1 MAIFNLIYLSCG
13 VVGLFLLAY
22 KIRSLRSSWGSPR
35 VVALISTVFFSAFAL
50 LCAAPAN
57 IGWINRTS
65 GVPNFAAL
73 LVYSLVVCF
82 AGSAFALVLYWR
94 YPAAQAWR
102 RVRLI
107 VAGYASVVAAMIVLF
122 SESEVGEE
130 RQVDF
135 DTFYA
140 TQPTIAVF
148 LFIYLVATMIGCG
161 GQAYHCWQGSC
172 DEAISARPWLRLG
185 LRWYCAAALFPMMFA
200 VIKLFVLLMNW
211 AGERGFD
218 VLSTTA
224 PLMASLSMIPLVI
237 AMALPVF
244 GPRRPSPSL
253 WVRRWRTYFALRPL
267 HRALVHVNPAIVL
280 VAPGKHLNPH
290 HRVRRQIIELNDWR
304 WALTPYFD
312 LNVGETAAS
321 LAHEASL
328 TKDEVAAV
336 VEAAQLRVAGSS
348 GGRARAPERRPASEI
363 VDGTDLAAEHD
374 RWVRI
379 SRAYQH
385 SPIVDAA
392 VAGAA
397 RVDAAGGMD

>member
-1 MAIFNLIYLSCG
+1 VTIFNLIYLSCG
-13 VVGLFLLAY
+13 VVGLLLLAY
-22 KIRSLRSSWGSPR
+22 KIRALRSSWGSPR
-35 VVALISTVFFSAFAL
+35 VVALITTCFFSAFAL
-50 LCAAPAN
+50 LFAAPAN
-57 IGWINRTS
+57 ITWINWVS

-94 YPAAQAWR
+94 YPAAQAWQ

-107 VAGYASVVAAMIVLF
+107 VVSYSTIVAAMIVLF
-122 SESEVGEE
+122 FRSEVGEE

-148 LFIYLVATMIGCG
+148 LFIYFLATGIGCG
-161 GQAYHCWQGSC
+161 GQAYHCWQGSR
-172 DEAISARPWLRLG
+172 DEAIAARPWLALG
-185 LRWYCAAALFPMMFA
+185 LRWYCAAALFPMAFA
-200 VIKLFVLLMNW
+200 VIKLFVLLMDW
-211 AGERGFD
+211 AGERSFD
-218 VLSTTA
+218 VLSLTA

-253 WVRRWRTYFALRPL
+253 WLRRWRTYFALRPL
-267 HRALVHVNPAIVL
+267 HRALVHVNPGIVL
-280 VAPGKHLNPH
+280 VAPGKFLNPH

-312 LNVGETAAS
+312 LTVGEAATS
-321 LAHEASL
+321 LARQAALPS
-328 TKDEVAAV
+328 DEVVAV
-336 VEAAQLRVAGSS
+336 VEAAQLRAAGSS
-348 GGRARAPERRPASEI
+348 GRSSKPAKRRPAAEI
-363 VDGTDLAAEHD
+363 VDGTDLATEHD

-379 SRAYQH
+379 SRAFQH

-392 VAGAA
+392 VADAT
-397 RVDAAGGMD
+397 RVQAAGGKE

>member
-1 MAIFNLIYLSCG
+1 VAIFNLIYLSCG
-13 VVGLFLLAY
+13 IVGLLLLAY
-22 KIRSLRSSWGSPR
+22 KIRALRSSWGSPR
-35 VVALISTVFFSAFAL
+35 VVALISTVFFSAFAVL
-50 LCAAPAN
+50 FAAPAN
-57 IGWINRTS
+57 ITWINWAS

-94 YPAAQAWR
+94 YPAAKAWQ

-107 VAGYASVVAAMIVLF
+107 VVSYASIVAAMIVLF
-122 SESEVGEE
+122 FKSEVGEE

-135 DTFYA
+135 DTYYA

-148 LFIYLVATMIGCG
+148 LFIYFVATMIGCG
-161 GQAYHCWQGSC
+161 GQAYHCWQGSR
-172 DEAISARPWLRLG
+172 DEAISARPWLARG
-185 LRWYCAAALFPMMFA
+185 LRWYCAAALFPMAFA
-200 VIKLFVLLMNW
+200 VIKLFVLLMDW
-211 AGERGFD
+211 AGERSFD
-218 VLSTTA
+218 VLSLTA

-253 WVRRWRTYFALRPL
+253 WLRRWRTYFALRPL
-267 HRALVHVNPAIVL
+267 HRALVHVNPGIVL
-280 VAPGKHLNPH
+280 VAPGKFLNPH

-312 LNVGETAAS
+312 LSVGEAATS
-321 LAHEASL
+321 LAREASL

-336 VEAAQLRVAGSS
+336 VEAAQLRAAGSS
-348 GGRARAPERRPASEI
+348 SGRLRPAKRRPAAEI
-363 VDGTDLAAEHD
+363 VDGTDLSVEHD

-392 VAGAA
+392 VADVT
-397 RVDAAGGMD
+397 RVQAAGGLD

>member
-1 MAIFNLIYLSCG
+1 VAIFNLIYLSCG
-13 VVGLFLLAY
+13 AVGLFLLAY
-22 KIRSLRSSWGSPR
+22 KIRSLRSSWGNPR
-35 VVALISTVFFSAFAL
+35 VVALISTVFFSAFAIL
-50 LCAAPAN
+50 FAAPAN
-57 IGWINRTS
+57 ITWVNRAT

-73 LVYSLVVCF
+73 LVYGLVVCF

-94 YPAAQAWR
+94 YPATQAWQ

-107 VAGYASVVAAMIVLF
+107 VVSYATVVAAMIVLF
-122 SESEVGEE
+122 FKSEVDEE

-161 GQAYHCWQGSC
+161 GQAYHCWQGSR
-172 DEAISARPWLRLG
+172 DAAISARPWLRLG
-185 LRWYCAAALFPMMFA
+185 LRWYCAAALFPMAFA
-200 VIKLFVLLMNW
+200 VIKLFVLLMDW
-211 AGERGFD
+211 AGERSFD

-237 AMALPVF
+237 AMALPAF
-244 GPRRPSPSL
+244 GPRRPSLSQ

-267 HRALVHVNPAIVL
+267 HRALVHVNPGIVL
-280 VAPGKHLNPH
+280 VAPGKFLNPH

-312 LNVGETAAS
+312 LSVGEAASS
-321 LAHEASL
+321 LAHRASL
-328 TKDEVAAV
+328 GKEEAAAV
-336 VEAAQLRVAGSS
+336 VEAAQLRAAGSS
-348 GGRARAPERRPASEI
+348 GGRARTPQRRPAAEI
-363 VDGTDLAAEHD
+363 VDGTDLATEHD

-392 VAGAA
+392 VADAA
-397 RVDAAGGMD
+397 RVEAAGGLD

>member
-13 VVGLFLLAY
+13 IVGLLLLAY
-22 KIRSLRSSWGSPR
+22 KIRALRSSWGSPR
-35 VVALISTVFFSAFAL
+35 VVALISTVFFSAFAVL
-50 LCAAPAN
+50 FAAPAN
-57 IGWINRTS
+57 ITWINWVS
-65 GVPNFAAL
+65 GVPNFSAL

-82 AGSAFALVLYWR
+82 AGAAFALVLYWR
-94 YPAAQAWR
+94 YPAAQAWH

-107 VAGYASVVAAMIVLF
+107 VVSYTTIVATMVVLF
-122 SESEVGEE
+122 FKSEVDEE
-130 RQVDF
+130 RQIDF
-135 DTFYA
+135 DTHYA

-148 LFIYLVATMIGCG
+148 LFIYLVATMVGCG
-161 GQAYHCWQGSC
+161 GQAYHCWQGSR
-172 DEAISARPWLRLG
+172 DPAISARPWLRLG
-185 LRWYCAAALFPMMFA
+185 LRWYCAAALFPMAFA
-200 VIKLFVLLMNW
+200 VIKLFVLLMDW
-211 AGERGFD
+211 AGERSFD

-253 WVRRWRTYFALRPL
+253 WLRRWRTYFALRPL
-267 HRALVHVNPAIVL
+267 HRALVHVNPGIVL
-280 VAPGKHLNPH
+280 VAPGKFLNPH

-312 LNVGETAAS
+312 LNVGEAAS
-321 LAHEASL
+321 SRAAQASL
-328 TKDEVAAV
+328 SKDDVAAV
-336 VEAAQLRVAGSS
+336 VEAAQLRAAGSS
-348 GGRARAPERRPASEI
+348 GRSKPAQRRPASEI
-363 VDGTDLAAEHD
+363 VDGTDLATEHD

-392 VAGAA
+392 VADAA

>member
-13 VVGLFLLAY
+13 MVGLFLLAY
-22 KIRSLRSSWGSPR
+22 KIRALRSSWGSPR

-50 LCAAPAN
+50 LFAAPAN
-57 IGWINRTS
+57 IAWINWTS

-82 AGSAFALVLYWR
+82 AGAAFALVLYWR
-94 YPAAQAWR
+94 YPAAQAWQ

-107 VAGYASVVAAMIVLF
+107 LVSYSTIVAAMVVLF
-122 SESEVGEE
+122 FKSEVDEE

-135 DTFYA
+135 DTYYA

-148 LFIYLVATMIGCG
+148 LFIYLVATMVGCG
-161 GQAYHCWQGSC
+161 GQAYHCWQGSR
-172 DEAISARPWLRLG
+172 DQAISARPWLRLG
-185 LRWYCAAALFPMMFA
+185 LRWYCAAALFPMAFA
-200 VIKLFVLLMNW
+200 VIKLFVLLMDW
-211 AGERGFD
+211 AGERSFD

-267 HRALVHVNPAIVL
+267 HRALVHVNPGIVL
-280 VAPGKHLNPH
+280 VAPGKFLNPH

-312 LNVGETAAS
+312 LSIGEAATS
-321 LAHEASL
+321 LARQAAL
-328 TKDEVAAV
+328 PTDELAAV
-336 VEAAQLRVAGSS
+336 VEAAQLRAAGSS
-348 GGRARAPERRPASEI
+348 DGRARAPERRPTSVI
-363 VDGTDLAAEHD
+363 VDGTDLASEHD

-392 VAGAA
+392 VADAA
-397 RVDAAGGMD
+397 RVQAAGGMD

>member
-13 VVGLFLLAY
+13 VVGLLLLAY
-22 KIRSLRSSWGSPR
+22 KIRALRSSWGSPR
-35 VVALISTVFFSAFAL
+35 VVALISTVSFSAFAIL
-50 LCAAPAN
+50 FAAPAN
-57 IGWINRTS
+57 ITWINWVS

-73 LVYSLVVCF
+73 LVYSLVVGF
-82 AGSAFALVLYWR
+82 AGSSFALVLFWR
-94 YPAAQAWR
+94 YPVVQAWQ

-107 VAGYASVVAAMIVLF
+107 VVSYGSIIAAMIVLF
-122 SESEVGEE
+122 FKSEVDEE

-140 TQPTIAVF
+140 TQPTVAVF
-148 LFIYLVATMIGCG
+148 LFIYLVAAAVGCG
-161 GQAYHCWQGSC
+161 GQAYHCWQGAR
-172 DEAISARPWLRLG
+172 DEAISARPWLARG
-185 LRWYCAAALFPMMFA
+185 LRWYCATGLFPVAFA

-211 AGERGFD
+211 FGERSFD
-218 VLSTTA
+218 VLSLAA
-224 PLMASLSMIPLVI
+224 PLMASLAIFPLVI

-267 HRALVHVNPAIVL
+267 HRALVHVNPGIVL
-280 VAPGKHLNPH
+280 VAPGKFLNPH

-312 LNVGETAAS
+312 LTVGEAASSRARGAS
-321 LAHEASL
+321 LA
-328 TKDEVAAV
+328 KDEVAAV
-336 VEAAQLRVAGSS
+336 VEAAQLRAAGSS
-348 GGRARAPERRPASEI
+348 GGRSRAPKRRPAAEI

-392 VAGAA
+392 VADAA
-397 RVDAAGGMD
+397 RVEAAGGMD

>member
-13 VVGLFLLAY
+13 AVGLFLLAY

-35 VVALISTVFFSAFAL
+35 VVALISTVFFSAFAIL
-50 LCAAPAN
+50 FAAPAN
-57 IGWINRTS
+57 ITWINRAT

-94 YPAAQAWR
+94 YPAAQAWQ

-107 VAGYASVVAAMIVLF
+107 VVSYATVVAAMVVLF
-122 SESEVGEE
+122 FKSEVSEE

-148 LFIYLVATMIGCG
+148 LFIYFVATMIGCG
-161 GQAYHCWQGSC
+161 GQAYHCWQGSR
-172 DEAISARPWLRLG
+172 DEAISARPWLRRG
-185 LRWYCAAALFPMMFA
+185 LRWYCAAALFPMAFA
-200 VIKLFVLLMNW
+200 IIKLFVLLMDW
-211 AGERGFD
+211 AGERSFD

-244 GPRRPSPSL
+244 GPHRPSPSQ

-267 HRALVHVNPAIVL
+267 HRALVHVNPGIVL
-280 VAPGKHLNPH
+280 VAPGKFLNPH

-312 LNVGETAAS
+312 LSVGETASS
-321 LAHEASL
+321 LAQRASL

-336 VEAAQLRVAGSS
+336 VEAAQLRAAGSS
-348 GGRARAPERRPASEI
+348 GGRARTPQRRPAAEI
-363 VDGTDLAAEHD
+363 VDGTDLAGEHD

-392 VAGAA
+392 VADAA
-397 RVDAAGGMD
+397 RVEAAGGMD

>member
-22 KIRSLRSSWGSPR
+22 KIRALRSSWGSPR
-35 VVALISTVFFSAFAL
+35 VVALIGTVFFSAFAIL
-50 LCAAPAN
+50 FAAPAN
-57 IGWINRTS
+57 ITWINWTT

-94 YPAAQAWR
+94 YPAAQAWQ

-107 VAGYASVVAAMIVLF
+107 VVSYATVVAAMVVLF
-122 SESEVGEE
+122 FKSEVGEE
-130 RQVDF
+130 RQIDF
-135 DTFYA
+135 DTYYA

-148 LFIYLVATMIGCG
+148 LFIYLVSTMIGCG
-161 GQAYHCWQGSC
+161 GQAYHCWQGSR

-185 LRWYCAAALFPMMFA
+185 LRWYCAAALFPMAFA
-200 VIKLFVLLMNW
+200 VIKLFVLLMDW
-211 AGERGFD
+211 AGERSFD

-244 GPRRPSPSL
+244 GPNRPSPSQ

-267 HRALVHVNPAIVL
+267 HRALVHVNPGIVL
-280 VAPGKHLNPH
+280 VAPGKFLNPH

-312 LNVGETAAS
+312 LSVGEAATS
-321 LAHEASL
+321 LAHRASL

-336 VEAAQLRVAGSS
+336 VEAAQLRAAGSS
-348 GGRARAPERRPASEI
+348 GGRSRAPQRRPAAEI
-363 VDGTDLAAEHD
+363 VDGTDLAVEHD

-392 VAGAA
+392 VADAA
-397 RVDAAGGMD
+397 RVQAAGGMD

>member
-1 MAIFNLIYLSCG
+1 VAIFNLIYLSCG
-13 VVGLFLLAY
+13 VVGLLLLAY
-22 KIRSLRSSWGSPR
+22 KIRALRSSWGSPR
-35 VVALISTVFFSAFAL
+35 VVALISTVSFSAFAIL
-50 LCAAPAN
+50 FAAPAN
-57 IGWINRTS
+57 ITWINWVS
-65 GVPNFAAL
+65 GVPNFTAL
-73 LVYSLVVCF
+73 LVYSLVVGF
-82 AGSAFALVLYWR
+82 AGSSFALVLFWR
-94 YPAAQAWR
+94 YPVVQAWQ

-107 VAGYASVVAAMIVLF
+107 VVSYGSIIAAMIVLF
-122 SESEVGEE
+122 FKSEVDEE

-140 TQPTIAVF
+140 TQPTVAVF
-148 LFIYLVATMIGCG
+148 LFIYFVATAVGCG
-161 GQAYHCWQGSC
+161 GQAYHCWQGAR
-172 DEAISARPWLRLG
+172 DEAISARPWLARG
-185 LRWYCAAALFPMMFA
+185 LRWYSATGLFPVAFA

-211 AGERGFD
+211 SGERSFD
-218 VLSTTA
+218 VLSTAA
-224 PLMASLSMIPLVI
+224 PLMASLSIFPLVI

-267 HRALVHVNPAIVL
+267 HRALVHVNPGIVL
-280 VAPGKHLNPH
+280 VAPGKFLNPH

-312 LNVGETAAS
+312 LTVGEAATS
-321 LAHEASL
+321 LAREASL

-336 VEAAQLRVAGSS
+336 VEAAQLRAAGSS
-348 GGRARAPERRPASEI
+348 DGRSRTPKPRPASEI

-392 VAGAA
+392 VADAA
-397 RVDAAGGMD
+397 RVEAAGGMD

>member
-13 VVGLFLLAY
+13 IVGLLLLAY
-22 KIRSLRSSWGSPR
+22 KIRALRSSWGSPR
-35 VVALISTVFFSAFAL
+35 VVALISTVFFSAFAVFF
-50 LCAAPAN
+50 AAPAN
-57 IGWINRTS
+57 ITWINWTS

-82 AGSAFALVLYWR
+82 AGAAFALVLYWR
-94 YPAAQAWR
+94 YPPVQAWQ

-107 VAGYASVVAAMIVLF
+107 VVSYTTIVAAMIVLF
-122 SESEVGEE
+122 FKSEVGEE

-135 DTFYA
+135 DTYYA

-148 LFIYLVATMIGCG
+148 LFIYFVATAIGCG
-161 GQAYHCWQGSC
+161 GQAYHCWQGSR
-172 DEAISARPWLRLG
+172 DPAISARPWLARG
-185 LRWYCAAALFPMMFA
+185 LRWYCAAALFPMAFG
-200 VIKLFVLLMNW
+200 VIKLFVLLMDW
-211 AGERGFD
+211 AGERSFD
-218 VLSTTA
+218 LLSLTA

-237 AMALPVF
+237 AMALPVL

-267 HRALVHVNPAIVL
+267 HRALVHVNPGIVL
-280 VAPGKHLNPH
+280 VAPGKFLNPH

-312 LNVGETAAS
+312 LAVGEAANS
-321 LAHEASL
+321 LAHQASL
-328 TKDEVAAV
+328 PSDEVAAV
-336 VEAAQLRVAGSS
+336 VEAAQLRAAGSS
-348 GGRARAPERRPASEI
+348 GRSSRPATRRPASEI

-379 SRAYQH
+379 SRAFQH

-392 VAGAA
+392 VADAT
-397 RVDAAGGMD
+397 RVQAAGGKE

>member
-13 VVGLFLLAY
+13 VVGLLLLAY
-22 KIRSLRSSWGSPR
+22 KIRALRSSWGSPR
-35 VVALISTVFFSAFAL
+35 VVALIATVFFSAFAVL
-50 LCAAPAN
+50 FAAPAN
-57 IGWINRTS
+57 ITWINWVS
-65 GVPNFAAL
+65 GLPNFAAL
-73 LVYSLVVCF
+73 LVYGLVVGF
-82 AGSAFALVLYWR
+82 AGSSFALVLYWR
-94 YPAAQAWR
+94 YPPAQAWQ

-107 VAGYASVVAAMIVLF
+107 VVSYTTIIAAMIVLF
-122 SESEVGEE
+122 FKSEVEEE

-140 TQPTIAVF
+140 TQPTVAVF
-148 LFIYLVATMIGCG
+148 LFIYLVATGVGCG
-161 GQAYHCWQGSC
+161 GQAYHCWQGAR
-172 DEAISARPWLRLG
+172 DEAISARPWLARG
-185 LRWYCAAALFPMMFA
+185 LRWYCFAGLFPVAFA
-200 VIKLFVLLMNW
+200 VIKLFVLMMNW
-211 AGERGFD
+211 FGERSFD
-218 VLSTTA
+218 ILSLTA

-267 HRALVHVNPAIVL
+267 HRALVHVNPGIVL
-280 VAPGKHLNPH
+280 VAPGKFLNPH

-312 LNVGETAAS
+312 LSVGETATSLARQAS
-321 LAHEASL
+321 LP
-328 TKDEVAAV
+328 KDEVAAV
-336 VEAAQLRVAGSS
+336 VEAAQLRAAGS
-348 GGRARAPERRPASEI
+348 GGRRTPAKRRPASEI

-392 VAGAA
+392 VADAV
-397 RVDAAGGMD
+397 RVDAAGGKE

>member
-13 VVGLFLLAY
+13 IVGLLLLAY
-22 KIRSLRSSWGSPR
+22 KIRALRSSWGSPR
-35 VVALISTVFFSAFAL
+35 VVALISTVFFAAFAVL
-50 LCAAPAN
+50 FAAPAN
-57 IGWINRTS
+57 ITWINWAS

-82 AGSAFALVLYWR
+82 AGAAFALVLYWR
-94 YPAAQAWR
+94 YPPVQAWQ

-107 VAGYASVVAAMIVLF
+107 VVSYTSIVAAMIVLF
-122 SESEVGEE
+122 FKSEVGEE

-140 TQPTIAVF
+140 TQPTVAVF
-148 LFIYLVATMIGCG
+148 LFIYLVATAVGCG
-161 GQAYHCWQGSC
+161 GQAYHCWQGSR
-172 DEAISARPWLRLG
+172 DEAISARPWLARG
-185 LRWYCAAALFPMMFA
+185 LRWYCATALFPVAFA
-200 VIKLFVLLMNW
+200 VIKLFVLLMDW
-211 AGERGFD
+211 FGERSFD
-218 VLSTTA
+218 ILSLAA

-267 HRALVHVNPAIVL
+267 HRALVHVNPGIVL
-280 VAPGKHLNPH
+280 VAPGKFLNPH

-312 LNVGETAAS
+312 LSVGETATS
-321 LAHEASL
+321 LAREASL
-328 TKDEVAAV
+328 PKDEVAAV
-336 VEAAQLRVAGSS
+336 VEAAQLRAAGSS
-348 GGRARAPERRPASEI
+348 SGRLRPAKRRPASEI
-363 VDGTDLAAEHD
+363 VDGTDLSVEHD

-392 VAGAA
+392 VADVT
-397 RVDAAGGMD
+397 RVQAAGGMD